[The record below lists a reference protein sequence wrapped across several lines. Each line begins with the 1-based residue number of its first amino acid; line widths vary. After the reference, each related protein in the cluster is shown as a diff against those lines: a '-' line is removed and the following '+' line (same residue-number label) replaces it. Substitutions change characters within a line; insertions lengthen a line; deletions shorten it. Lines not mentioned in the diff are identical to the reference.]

1 MPLTKKEA
9 ADFLGVTIRSIEAY
23 AAKGK
28 LSTAK
33 AKGTRGD
40 ITVYDEAELQKLK
53 DERGQVSFIERPSQA
68 EKPST
73 ENLALAR
80 TEQSAALAALIDAFK
95 QTKPAPTITDIAHK
109 IILKLDEA
117 SALTGLSR
125 ATLREAIDSKK
136 LKAKKIGKAWRI
148 KRSDLDTFAAKL

>member
-9 ADFLGVTIRSIEAY
+9 AAFLGVTIRSIEAY

-53 DERGQVSFIERPSQA
+53 DERGQVFFIERPAPENST
-68 EKPST
+68 T
-73 ENLALAR
+73 ENLAVIR
-80 TEQSAALAALIDAFK
+80 PEQSAALAALIHAVQSNAKPSTADAANK
-95 QTKPAPTITDIAHK
+95 LL
-109 IILKLDEA
+109 LKLDEA
-117 SALTGLSR
+117 SKLTGLSR
-125 ATLREAIDSKK
+125 AILREAIDSKK
-136 LKAKKIGKAWRI
+136 LKAKIIGRAWRI
-148 KRSDLDTFAAKL
+148 KRNDLDAYLTRL

>member
-53 DERGQVSFIERPSQA
+53 DERGQVSFIERPEQG
-68 EKPST
+68 EKPRT
-73 ENLALAR
+73 ENLALIR
-80 TEQSAALAALIDAFK
+80 PEQSAALAALIEAVQK
-95 QTKPAPTITDIAHK
+95 SAAPTTADAANK
-109 IILKLDEA
+109 LLLKLDEA
-117 SALTGLSR
+117 SKLTGLSR
-125 ATLREAIDSKK
+125 AILREAIENKK
-136 LKAKKIGKAWRI
+136 LKAKIIGRAWRI
-148 KRSDLDTFAAKL
+148 KRIDLDAYISKL